1 MAWTVL
7 VPLLAN
13 LLATTPAQA
22 ADPYNV
28 TGTKQIQ
35 SVGGKCAGG
44 NPSTLT
50 FTDGPSSVNPLA
62 QQYPA
67 GTFEGQQLNL
77 NNEFID
83 LFIITNVSPNNK
95 ANPAQGAY
103 TANITTK
110 GYELHAGGT
119 PTTVTPGCDLEGPIQ
134 IDNKNHIKLAD
145 ANGNLQPGTAT
156 NNAATES
163 TQCYSGDTT
172 TWLVCGIIINT
183 LADSINWILQNV
195 IIPLL
200 NVAPLNTKDP
210 TYPIWSA
217 FRNVA
222 SIFFILVFFLTA
234 PLGSGRHSSAV
245 FLVYMHHCYR
255 HWQRFRP
262 WIANACR
269 HGLATGQHHPHVAG
283 IQGDS
288 GIPCPVSRYRR
299 LDHN

>member
-119 PTTVTPGCDLEGPIQ
+119 PTTVTPGCDLEGPTKITSSW
-134 IDNKNHIKLAD
+134 
-145 ANGNLQPGTAT
+145 PTPTAT
-156 NNAATES
+156 SNLARPP
-163 TQCYSGDTT
+163 TT
-172 TWLVCGIIINT
+172 L
-183 LADSINWILQNV
+183 
-195 IIPLL
+195 LL
-200 NVAPLNTKDP
+200 NRPSATRATLPPGWFAALSSIRW
-210 TYPIWSA
+210 PILSTG
-217 FRNVA
+217 
-222 SIFFILVFFLTA
+222 FFKT
-234 PLGSGRHSSAV
+234 SS
-245 FLVYMHHCYR
+245 
-255 HWQRFRP
+255 
-262 WIANACR
+262 
-269 HGLATGQHHPHVAG
+269 
-283 IQGDS
+283 
-288 GIPCPVSRYRR
+288 SRS
-299 LDHN
+299 

>member
-119 PTTVTPGCDLEGPIQ
+119 PTTPS
-134 IDNKNHIKLAD
+134 
-145 ANGNLQPGTAT
+145 AT
-156 NNAATES
+156 
-163 TQCYSGDTT
+163 
-172 TWLVCGIIINT
+172 L
-183 LADSINWILQNV
+183 
-195 IIPLL
+195 
-200 NVAPLNTKDP
+200 
-210 TYPIWSA
+210 
-217 FRNVA
+217 
-222 SIFFILVFFLTA
+222 
-234 PLGSGRHSSAV
+234 
-245 FLVYMHHCYR
+245 
-255 HWQRFRP
+255 
-262 WIANACR
+262 
-269 HGLATGQHHPHVAG
+269 
-283 IQGDS
+283 
-288 GIPCPVSRYRR
+288 PVSSSSWFSSSLSLAPPSASTITPLRKFCPAW
-299 LDHN
+299 